1 MSYCFHISRL
11 LITIDIRGGAILITT
26 AGAPRRGG
34 IVLLTTS
41 ILINVKCSTGLS
53 NQITIVGA
61 SHLTNVLDITTL
73 YSLLLV

>member
-1 MSYCFHISRL
+1 MWGGKQICNL
-11 LITIDIRGGAILITT
+11 TTAGAILITT

-61 SHLTNVLDITTL
+61 SHLTNVLDITTPMF
-73 YSLLLV
+73 SSKHR